1 MEKKHIDIVI
11 PTFNEE
17 ENVEALYLTLKEIA
31 ERLGRY
37 LFTFTF
43 IDNKSTDS
51 TRTVIEHLAERD
63 KRVRAIYNA
72 RNFGHIRSP
81 FYGLSGSDGD
91 CAILMAADFQDPPEM
106 IEQFIQKWEQ
116 GYKVIYAVKKKSRE
130 NKLMYLLR
138 SIYYCMMKWI
148 SETEQIEHF
157 TGYGLYDKAF
167 LRVLKD
173 IDDPYPYMRGLVS
186 ELGFDSFGIEF
197 VQPKRK
203 RGESKNN
210 FYTLY
215 DMAALGITSYTK
227 KLMRL
232 AIFLSISLGI
242 LSFLGLAAAAAFD
255 IAGAGVDAAIYAVLG
270 LSLFLSVILFFIG
283 LLSEYVM
290 LINQRTLHRPLV
302 IVEKRINF
310 DQTQNPQ
317 DNNE

>member
-1 MEKKHIDIVI
+1 MEKKHVDIVI

-17 ENVEALYLTLKEIA
+17 ENVEALYLALVEIA
-31 ERLGRY
+31 NKLSRY
-37 LFTFTF
+37 RFTFTF

-51 TRTVIEHLAERD
+51 TRAVIEHLAEKD

-81 FYGLSGSDGD
+81 FYGLSRSDGD

-106 IEQFIQKWEQ
+106 IEQFIQKWEE

-138 SIYYCMMKWI
+138 SIYYRMMKWI

-157 TGYGLYDKAF
+157 TGYGLYDKSF
-167 LRVLKD
+167 LQVLKD

-186 ELGFDSFGIEF
+186 ELGFDSCRIEF
-197 VQPKRK
+197 IQPRRK
-203 RGESKNN
+203 RGKTKNN

-232 AIFLSISLGI
+232 AIFLSIPLGVF
-242 LSFLGLAAAAAFD
+242 SFLGIIAAAVFD
-255 IAGAGVDAAIYAVLG
+255 IIGASIDAAVYAALG

-283 LLSEYVM
+283 LLAEYVM

-310 DQTQNPQ
+310 DQNNNPQ